1 MSRVVI
7 TGMGAVAPNGNGV
20 EKFIK
25 NSLAGQ
31 IGIKKISKFDATETG
46 ITVAGEIDDF
56 DPAAVVGK
64 KASRRMDLYSQYAIQ
79 SATEAMEMAGID
91 ESNTKP
97 TELGVIYGSGI
108 GGLTTIQ
115 EQIIKMHDKGPKR
128 VSPMF
133 VPMSI
138 SNMAAGN
145 ISIKFN
151 AQNISMSIVT
161 ACATGTHSIGEAF
174 HHIKDGRAK
183 VMIAGGSEASV
194 NEIGIAGFAAL
205 TALTTATDP
214 LKASLPFDLNRQGF
228 VLGEGGATLVLEDL
242 DHALERGAN
251 ILGEIV
257 GYGATSDAY
266 HITSPDPEGKGAA
279 RAMKAALDE
288 GQINPDDVAYINAH
302 GTATHANDEG
312 EAKAINHVFGKESN
326 VLVSSTKGMTG
337 HLLGAAGAIEA
348 VLTVAAL
355 RNGKLPMNVGCY
367 EQDPACPVNLVTKE
381 SQEAP
386 NAKYAISNS
395 FGFGGHNAVL
405 AFKKWEEE

>member
-1 MSRVVI
+1 MTRVVI
-7 TGMGAVAPNGNGV
+7 TGMGAVAPNGNGIQ
-20 EKFIK
+20 EFIS
-25 NSLAGQ
+25 NSFAGKV
-31 IGIKKISKFDATETG
+31 GIKAIKKFDAKPTG

-56 DPAAVVGK
+56 DPNDVIGRKAA
-64 KASRRMDLYSQYAIQ
+64 RRMDLYSQYALQ
-79 SATEAMEMAGID
+79 SAIEAMEMAEIN
-91 ESNTKP
+91 ETNTKP
-97 TELGVIYGSGI
+97 VDMGVIYGSGI

-115 EQIIKMHDKGPKR
+115 EQIIKMHDKGPRR

-138 SNMAAGN
+138 ANMAAGN
-145 ISIKFN
+145 ISIHFN
-151 AQNISMSIVT
+151 AQNICTSIVT
-161 ACATGTHSIGEAF
+161 ACATGTNAIGEAF
-174 HHIKDGRAK
+174 RQVKEGRAK

-205 TALTTATDP
+205 TSLSQATDP
-214 LKASLPFDLNRQGF
+214 LKASLPFDKARQGF

-242 DHALERGAN
+242 EHAQKRGAN

-266 HITSPDPEGKGAA
+266 HITSPDPNGAGAA
-279 RAMKAALDE
+279 RAMELAIKEA
-288 GQINPDDVAYINAH
+288 GINPSEISYINAH

-312 EAKAINHVFGKESN
+312 ESKAINQVFGSDSN
-326 VLVSSTKGMTG
+326 VRVSSTKGMTG

-355 RNGKLPMNVGCY
+355 QKGQLPLNIGCFN
-367 EQDPACPVNLVTKE
+367 QDPNCSVNLVTAE
-381 SQEAP
+381 NSDAS
-386 NAKYAISNS
+386 NARYAISNS

-405 AFKKWEEE
+405 AFKKWE

>member
-1 MSRVVI
+1 
-7 TGMGAVAPNGNGV
+7 MGAVAPNGNGIQ
-20 EKFIK
+20 EFIS
-25 NSLAGQ
+25 NSFAGKV
-31 IGIKKISKFDATETG
+31 GIKAIKKFDAKPTG

-56 DPAAVVGK
+56 DPNDVIGRKAA
-64 KASRRMDLYSQYAIQ
+64 RRMDLYSQYALQ
-79 SATEAMEMAGID
+79 SAIEAMEMAEIN
-91 ESNTKP
+91 ETNTKP
-97 TELGVIYGSGI
+97 VDMGVIYGSGI

-115 EQIIKMHDKGPKR
+115 EQIIKMHDKGPRR

-138 SNMAAGN
+138 ANMAAGN
-145 ISIKFN
+145 ISIHFN
-151 AQNISMSIVT
+151 AQNICTSIVT
-161 ACATGTHSIGEAF
+161 ACATGTNAIGEAF
-174 HHIKDGRAK
+174 RQVKEGRAK

-205 TALTTATDP
+205 TSLSQATDP
-214 LKASLPFDLNRQGF
+214 LKASLPFDKARQGF

-242 DHALERGAN
+242 EYAQKRGAN

-266 HITSPDPEGKGAA
+266 HITSPDPTGAGAA
-279 RAMKAALDE
+279 RAMELAIKEA
-288 GQINPDDVAYINAH
+288 GINPSEISYINAH

-312 EAKAINHVFGKESN
+312 ESKAINQVFGSDSN
-326 VLVSSTKGMTG
+326 VRVSSTKGMTG

-355 RNGKLPMNVGCY
+355 QKGQLPLNIGCFN
-367 EQDPACPVNLVTKE
+367 QDPNCSVNLVTAE
-381 SQEAP
+381 NSDAS
-386 NAKYAISNS
+386 NARYAISNS

-405 AFKKWEEE
+405 AFKKWE

>member
-1 MSRVVI
+1 MTRVVI
-7 TGMGAVAPNGNGV
+7 TGMGAVAPNGNGIQ
-20 EKFIK
+20 EFIS
-25 NSLAGQ
+25 NSFAGKV
-31 IGIKKISKFDATETG
+31 GIKAIKKFDAKPTG

-56 DPAAVVGK
+56 DPNDVIGRKAA
-64 KASRRMDLYSQYAIQ
+64 RRMDLYSQYALQ
-79 SATEAMEMAGID
+79 SAIEAMEMAEIN
-91 ESNTKP
+91 ETNTKP
-97 TELGVIYGSGI
+97 VEMGVIYGSGI

-115 EQIIKMHDKGPKR
+115 EQIIKMHDKGPRR

-138 SNMAAGN
+138 ANMAAGN
-145 ISIKFN
+145 ISIHFN
-151 AQNISMSIVT
+151 AQNICTSIVT
-161 ACATGTHSIGEAF
+161 ACAIGTNAIGEAF
-174 HHIKDGRAK
+174 RQIKEGRAK

-205 TALTTATDP
+205 TALSQATDP
-214 LKASLPFDLNRQGF
+214 LKASLPFDKARQGF

-242 DHALERGAN
+242 EHARKRGAN

-266 HITSPDPEGKGAA
+266 HITSPDPTGAGAA
-279 RAMKAALDE
+279 RAMELAIKEAGISPSE
-288 GQINPDDVAYINAH
+288 ISYINAH

-312 EAKAINHVFGKESN
+312 ESKAINQVFGSDSN
-326 VLVSSTKGMTG
+326 VRVSSTKGMTG

-355 RNGKLPMNVGCY
+355 QKGQLPLNIGCFN
-367 EQDPACPVNLVTKE
+367 QDPKCSVNLVTAE
-381 SQEAP
+381 NSDAS
-386 NAKYAISNS
+386 NARYAISNS

-405 AFKKWEEE
+405 AFKKWE

>member
-1 MSRVVI
+1 MTRVVI
-7 TGMGAVAPNGNGV
+7 TGMGAVAPNGNGIQ
-20 EKFIK
+20 EFIS
-25 NSLAGQ
+25 NSFAGKV
-31 IGIKKISKFDATETG
+31 GIKAIKKFDAKPTG

-56 DPAAVVGK
+56 DPNDVIGK
-64 KASRRMDLYSQYAIQ
+64 KAARRMDLYSQYALQ
-79 SATEAMEMAGID
+79 SAIEAMEMAEIN
-91 ESNTKP
+91 ETNTKP
-97 TELGVIYGSGI
+97 VDMGVIYGSGI

-138 SNMAAGN
+138 ANMAAGN
-145 ISIKFN
+145 ISIHFN
-151 AQNISMSIVT
+151 AQNICTSIVT
-161 ACATGTHSIGEAF
+161 ACATGTNAIGEAF
-174 HHIKDGRAK
+174 RQVKEGRAK

-205 TALTTATDP
+205 TALSQATDP
-214 LKASLPFDLNRQGF
+214 LKASLPFDKARQGF

-242 DHALERGAN
+242 EHAQKRGAN

-266 HITSPDPEGKGAA
+266 HITSPDPTGAGAA
-279 RAMKAALDE
+279 RAMELAIKEAGVSPSE
-288 GQINPDDVAYINAH
+288 ISYINAH

-312 EAKAINHVFGKESN
+312 ESKAINQVFGSDSH
-326 VLVSSTKGMTG
+326 VRVSSTKGMTG

-348 VLTVAAL
+348 VLTVVAL
-355 RNGKLPMNVGCY
+355 QNGQLPLNIGCFN
-367 EQDPACPVNLVTKE
+367 QDPKCSVNLVTAE
-381 SQEAP
+381 NSDAS
-386 NAKYAISNS
+386 NARYAISNS

-405 AFKKWEEE
+405 AFKKWE

>member
-1 MSRVVI
+1 MTRVVI
-7 TGMGAVAPNGNGV
+7 TGMGAVAPNGNGIQ
-20 EKFIK
+20 EFIS
-25 NSLAGQ
+25 NSFAGKV
-31 IGIKKISKFDATETG
+31 GIKAIKKFDAKPTG

-56 DPAAVVGK
+56 DPNDVIGK
-64 KASRRMDLYSQYAIQ
+64 KAARRMDLYSQYALQ
-79 SATEAMEMAGID
+79 SAIEAMEMAEIN
-91 ESNTKP
+91 ETNTKP
-97 TELGVIYGSGI
+97 VDMGVIYGSGI

-115 EQIIKMHDKGPKR
+115 EQIIKMHDKGPRR

-138 SNMAAGN
+138 ANMAAGN
-145 ISIKFN
+145 ISIHFN
-151 AQNISMSIVT
+151 AQNICTSIVT
-161 ACATGTHSIGEAF
+161 ACATGTNAIGEAF
-174 HHIKDGRAK
+174 RQVKEGRAK

-205 TALTTATDP
+205 TSLSQATDP
-214 LKASLPFDLNRQGF
+214 LKASLPFDKARQGF

-242 DHALERGAN
+242 EHAQKRGAN

-266 HITSPDPEGKGAA
+266 HITSPDPTGAGAA
-279 RAMKAALDE
+279 RAMELAIKEA
-288 GQINPDDVAYINAH
+288 GINPSEISYINAH

-312 EAKAINHVFGKESN
+312 ESKAINQVFGSDSN
-326 VLVSSTKGMTG
+326 VRVSSTKGMTG

-355 RNGKLPMNVGCY
+355 QKGQLPLNIGCFN
-367 EQDPACPVNLVTKE
+367 QDPNCSVNLVTAE
-381 SQEAP
+381 NSDAS
-386 NAKYAISNS
+386 NARYAISNS

-405 AFKKWEEE
+405 AFKKWE

>member
-1 MSRVVI
+1 
-7 TGMGAVAPNGNGV
+7 MGAVAPNGNGIQ
-20 EKFIK
+20 EFIS
-25 NSLAGQ
+25 NSFAGKV
-31 IGIKKISKFDATETG
+31 GIKAIKKFDAKPTG

-56 DPAAVVGK
+56 DPNDVIGRKAA
-64 KASRRMDLYSQYAIQ
+64 RRVDLYSQYALQ
-79 SATEAMEMAGID
+79 SAIEAMEMAEIN
-91 ESNTKP
+91 ETNTKP
-97 TELGVIYGSGI
+97 VDMGVIYGSGI

-115 EQIIKMHDKGPKR
+115 EQIIKMHDKGPRR

-138 SNMAAGN
+138 ANMAAGN
-145 ISIKFN
+145 ISIHFN
-151 AQNISMSIVT
+151 AQNICTSIVT
-161 ACATGTHSIGEAF
+161 ACATGTNAIGEAF
-174 HHIKDGRAK
+174 RQVKEGRAK

-205 TALTTATDP
+205 TSLSQATDP
-214 LKASLPFDLNRQGF
+214 LKASLPFDKARQGF

-242 DHALERGAN
+242 EHAQKRGAN

-266 HITSPDPEGKGAA
+266 HITSPDPTGAGAA
-279 RAMKAALDE
+279 RAMELAIKEA
-288 GQINPDDVAYINAH
+288 GINPSEISYINAH

-312 EAKAINHVFGKESN
+312 ESKAINQVFGSDSN
-326 VLVSSTKGMTG
+326 VRVSSTKGMTG

-355 RNGKLPMNVGCY
+355 QKGQLPLNIGCFN
-367 EQDPACPVNLVTKE
+367 QDPNCSVNLVTAE
-381 SQEAP
+381 NSDAS
-386 NAKYAISNS
+386 NARYAISNS

-405 AFKKWEEE
+405 AFKKWE

>member
-1 MSRVVI
+1 MRRVVI
-7 TGMGAVAPNGNGV
+7 TGMGAVTPNGNGIQ
-20 EKFIK
+20 EFIS
-25 NSLAGQ
+25 NSFAGKV
-31 IGIKKISKFDATETG
+31 GIKAIKKFDSKPTG

-56 DPAAVVGK
+56 DPNDVIGRKAA
-64 KASRRMDLYSQYAIQ
+64 RRMDLYSQYALQ
-79 SATEAMEMAGID
+79 SAIEAMEMAEIN
-91 ESNTKP
+91 ETNTKP
-97 TELGVIYGSGI
+97 VDMGVIYGSGI

-138 SNMAAGN
+138 ANMAAGN
-145 ISIKFN
+145 ISIHFN
-151 AQNISMSIVT
+151 AQNICTSIVT
-161 ACATGTHSIGEAF
+161 ACATGTNAIGEAF
-174 HHIKDGRAK
+174 RQVKEGRAK

-205 TALTTATDP
+205 TALSQATDP
-214 LKASLPFDLNRQGF
+214 LKASLPFDKARQGF

-242 DHALERGAN
+242 EHAQKRGAN

-266 HITSPDPEGKGAA
+266 HITSPDPTGAGAA
-279 RAMKAALDE
+279 RAMELAIKEAGVRPSE
-288 GQINPDDVAYINAH
+288 ISYINAH

-312 EAKAINHVFGKESN
+312 ESKAINQVFGSDSN
-326 VLVSSTKGMTG
+326 VRVSSTKGMTG

-348 VLTVAAL
+348 VLTVVAL
-355 RNGKLPMNVGCY
+355 QNGQLPLNIGCFN
-367 EQDPACPVNLVTKE
+367 QDPKCSVNLVTAE
-381 SQEAP
+381 NSDAS
-386 NAKYAISNS
+386 NARYAISNS

-405 AFKKWEEE
+405 AFKKWE